1 MHSQTCSCRDC
12 EYILIMEEDFTGGA
26 IHDQPT
32 RRQWSIDPPFDAR
45 VRQLV
50 RDWDGSESPELIEE
64 MIVTALKIARDRM
77 SVADLKLINRS
88 IKEMRN
94 AAKVFAPFQHL
105 RKVAIF
111 GSARTP
117 ADSPVYEVAK
127 DFARQIV
134 SHNFMVV
141 TGGGDGIMGAAQR
154 GAGRAHSFGLNIRL
168 PSEQRANEIIEG
180 DPKLITLNYF
190 FTRKL
195 TFVKE
200 AHAFALFPG
209 GFGTLDEAFEVL
221 TLMQTGKARI
231 IPVVMLNRPRGNYWE
246 EWMKFITDRLLKR
259 GLISQEDF
267 SFFKI
272 THTVGEAVAEILRF
286 YEVYNSARW
295 VGERFVIRMN
305 DRLSQKA
312 VVNLNRHFAD
322 ILRKGEIVQGTALP
336 QERNEPEIWDLPRL
350 IFTPF
355 RSRFGRF
362 RELIDA
368 INSSAQG

>member
-1 MHSQTCSCRDC
+1 
-12 EYILIMEEDFTGGA
+12 MEEDFTGGGVP
-26 IHDQPT
+26 DKPR

-50 RDWDGSESPELIEE
+50 RDWDTNESPELIEE

-88 IKEMRN
+88 MKEMRN
-94 AAKVFAPFQHL
+94 AAKIFAPFQEL

-117 ADSPVYEVAK
+117 TDSPEYEVAE
-127 DFARQIV
+127 DFAREMV
-134 SHNFMVV
+134 AHNFMVV

-195 TFVKE
+195 NFVKE

-209 GFGTLDEAFEVL
+209 GFGTMDEAFEVL
-221 TLMQTGKARI
+221 TLMQTGKARV
-231 IPVVMLNRPRGNYWE
+231 IPVVLLDRPGGTYWE
-246 EWMKFITDRLLKR
+246 TWMKFLTDHLQKL
-259 GLISQEDF
+259 GFIYPEDF
-267 SFFKI
+267 CFFKI
-272 THTVGEAVAEILRF
+272 LPDVESAVAEILHF
-286 YEVYNSARW
+286 YKIYHSFRW
-295 VGERFVIRMN
+295 VGERLVIRI
-305 DRLSQKA
+305 SQPLPPNMI
-312 VVNLNRHFAD
+312 VDLNKKFTDLVRE
-322 ILRKGEIVQGTALP
+322 GEIVQGSALK
-336 QERNEPEIWDLPRL
+336 QEKNEPEIW
-350 IFTPF
+350 T
-355 RSRFGRF
+355 
-362 RELIDA
+362 
-368 INSSAQG
+368 

>member
-1 MHSQTCSCRDC
+1 
-12 EYILIMEEDFTGGA
+12 MEEDFTGGA

-32 RRQWSIDPPFDAR
+32 RRQWKIEPPFDAR
-45 VRQLV
+45 IRQLV
-50 RDWDGSESPELIEE
+50 RDWDASESPELIEE
-64 MIVTALKIARDRM
+64 MIVTALKIARDHM

-117 ADSPVYEVAK
+117 ADSPVYAVAK
-127 DFARQIV
+127 DFAREIV

-195 TFVKE
+195 NFVKE
-200 AHAFALFPG
+200 SHAFALFPG

-246 EWMKFITDRLLKR
+246 EWLKFITDRLLKR
-259 GLISQEDF
+259 GLISREDF

-272 THTVGEAVAEILRF
+272 THTVREAVAEILHF
-286 YEVYNSARW
+286 YKIYHSARW

-305 DRLSQKA
+305 HRLSKEA
-312 VVNLNRHFAD
+312 IVNLNKQFAD
-322 ILRKGEIVQGTALP
+322 ILRKGEIVQGAALP
-336 QERNEPEIWDLPRL
+336 QEKNEPEIWNLPRL
-350 IFTPF
+350 ILTPF
-355 RSRFGRF
+355 RNRFGRF

-368 INSSAQG
+368 INSSSQG